1 VALRLWLLP
10 DLPLSQ
16 YQLSYNGESSQF
28 WDVLIDVGFGSL
40 ADSLAQFP
48 PTAALGRLAD
58 IGPGQILRYF
68 TAACG
73 QNQPLQTL

>member
-28 WDVLIDVGFGSL
+28 WDVLIDVGFGSP
-40 ADSLAQFP
+40 ADLFTDNSL
-48 PTAALGRLAD
+48 TAASEGKAAPRVE
-58 IGPGQILRYF
+58 YF
-68 TAACG
+68 
-73 QNQPLQTL
+73 QNPNLSVSFSR